1 MQGGQAARTGK
12 IRIGDRLLAVNGVDV
27 TKASHKDAVNA
38 LLEPPNE
45 VTLTVLHEPLPKG
58 WQVNLLDYCSFFIT
72 LSKHNFLFNRN
83 TLFIN
88 NQMKNLELI
97 LKVAEEVVNQAIL

>member
-58 WQVNLLDYCSFFIT
+58 WQVNLLDYCHFFIT
-72 LSKHNFLFNRN
+72 LSKHNFF
-83 TLFIN
+83 
-88 NQMKNLELI
+88 
-97 LKVAEEVVNQAIL
+97 V